1 MRKDWKN
8 SLRDSL
14 SDFQAPEPEGLW
26 AVVEKRIAAG
36 ADGARASGA
45 GAAGAAGAKAGSEM
59 RRGTGEGRSESRVL
73 VPLSLALAGAAA
85 LLLLLLLPGKS
96 ENSLEVLPA
105 NTNPQTA
112 EVLPATSNLQP
123 TEALSGTSNPQP
135 NEALAGTSNPL
146 TVEVFPATRQ
156 PQVAET
162 MPAVTKPSGDPQ
174 PGINVSND
182 SQTFKTDNDAATTET
197 DEGQVVE
204 KQPVED
210 NPSIWQ
216 GTDEQKPQRQP
227 ARRPRINLIAMAC
240 GTPNSHSSM
249 QNYSTL
255 PCSDIAT
262 SLQSLNYNDFAY
274 RNFSSTV
281 TSNLGREVSTQT
293 THRQPIRLAL
303 EAEYMLTDRFGLIS
317 GLSFSRLV
325 SDLKSGGENYYHTVQ
340 KLDYIGIPLR
350 LSWHLVDSQRF
361 MLYTGIGGMV
371 EKCIGGSVTTSY
383 SLYGENVQGE
393 SLKVMDQPLVFSVD
407 ASMGF
412 GMNLW
417 STGRSG
423 SSRGGNSAAAGVGQ
437 PGGYGAYLFNAAS
450 IVIEPGLSW
459 HIPDGGTI
467 SNIYRDRPLNFSLTI
482 ALRFSL

>member
-123 TEALSGTSNPQP
+123 TEALSGTSNP
-135 NEALAGTSNPL
+135 L

-182 SQTFKTDNDAATTET
+182 SQTFKTDIFEDTTAPA
-197 DEGQVVE
+197 GQ
-204 KQPVED
+204 
-210 NPSIWQ
+210 SI
-216 GTDEQKPQRQP
+216 DDISDYYEPQRQP

-361 MLYTGIGGMV
+361 ILYTGIGGMV

-412 GMNLW
+412 GISLW

>member
-112 EVLPATSNLQP
+112 EVLPATSN
-123 TEALSGTSNPQP
+123 PQP

-182 SQTFKTDNDAATTET
+182 SQTFKTDIFEDTTAPA
-197 DEGQVVE
+197 GQ
-204 KQPVED
+204 
-210 NPSIWQ
+210 SI
-216 GTDEQKPQRQP
+216 DDISDYYEPLRQP

-412 GMNLW
+412 GISLW

>member
-1 MRKDWKN
+1 
-8 SLRDSL
+8 
-14 SDFQAPEPEGLW
+14 
-26 AVVEKRIAAG
+26 
-36 ADGARASGA
+36 
-45 GAAGAAGAKAGSEM
+45 
-59 RRGTGEGRSESRVL
+59 
-73 VPLSLALAGAAA
+73 
-85 LLLLLLLPGKS
+85 
-96 ENSLEVLPA
+96 
-105 NTNPQTA
+105 
-112 EVLPATSNLQP
+112 
-123 TEALSGTSNPQP
+123 
-135 NEALAGTSNPL
+135 
-146 TVEVFPATRQ
+146 
-156 PQVAET
+156 

-216 GTDEQKPQRQP
+216 GTDEQKPQRQS

-371 EKCIGGSVTTSY
+371 EKCIGGSVTSSY

-412 GMNLW
+412 GIN
-417 STGRSG
+417 
-423 SSRGGNSAAAGVGQ
+423 
-437 PGGYGAYLFNAAS
+437 LFNAAS

>member
-96 ENSLEVLPA
+96 ENSLGVLPA

-182 SQTFKTDNDAATTET
+182 SQTFKTDIFEDTTAPA
-197 DEGQVVE
+197 GQ
-204 KQPVED
+204 
-210 NPSIWQ
+210 SI
-216 GTDEQKPQRQP
+216 DDISDYYE
-227 ARRPRINLIAMAC
+227 
-240 GTPNSHSSM
+240 HSSM

-350 LSWHLVDSQRF
+350 LSWHLIDSQRF
-361 MLYTGIGGMV
+361 ILYTGIGGMV

>member
-36 ADGARASGA
+36 ADGARTSGA
-45 GAAGAAGAKAGSEM
+45 GAAGATGAAGAKAGSEM

-216 GTDEQKPQRQP
+216 GTDEQKPQRQS

-249 QNYSTL
+249 QNYSAL

-371 EKCIGGSVTTSY
+371 EKCIGGSVTSSY

-412 GMNLW
+412 GIN
-417 STGRSG
+417 
-423 SSRGGNSAAAGVGQ
+423 
-437 PGGYGAYLFNAAS
+437 LFNAAS

>member
-1 MRKDWKN
+1 
-8 SLRDSL
+8 
-14 SDFQAPEPEGLW
+14 
-26 AVVEKRIAAG
+26 
-36 ADGARASGA
+36 
-45 GAAGAAGAKAGSEM
+45 
-59 RRGTGEGRSESRVL
+59 
-73 VPLSLALAGAAA
+73 
-85 LLLLLLLPGKS
+85 
-96 ENSLEVLPA
+96 
-105 NTNPQTA
+105 
-112 EVLPATSNLQP
+112 
-123 TEALSGTSNPQP
+123 
-135 NEALAGTSNPL
+135 
-146 TVEVFPATRQ
+146 
-156 PQVAET
+156 
-162 MPAVTKPSGDPQ
+162 
-174 PGINVSND
+174 
-182 SQTFKTDNDAATTET
+182 
-197 DEGQVVE
+197 
-204 KQPVED
+204 
-210 NPSIWQ
+210 
-216 GTDEQKPQRQP
+216 
-227 ARRPRINLIAMAC
+227 MAC

-249 QNYSTL
+249 QNYSAL

-371 EKCIGGSVTTSY
+371 EKCIGGSVTSSY

-412 GMNLW
+412 GIN
-417 STGRSG
+417 
-423 SSRGGNSAAAGVGQ
+423 
-437 PGGYGAYLFNAAS
+437 LFNAAS

>member
-36 ADGARASGA
+36 ADGARTSGA
-45 GAAGAAGAKAGSEM
+45 GAAGATGAAGAKAGSEM

-182 SQTFKTDNDAATTET
+182 SQTFKTDIFEDTTAPA
-197 DEGQVVE
+197 GQ
-204 KQPVED
+204 
-210 NPSIWQ
+210 SI
-216 GTDEQKPQRQP
+216 DDISDYYEPQRQP

-393 SLKVMDQPLVFSVD
+393 SLKVMDQPLVFSFD

-412 GMNLW
+412 GINLW

>member
-85 LLLLLLLPGKS
+85 ILLLLLLPGKS

-182 SQTFKTDNDAATTET
+182 SQTFKTDIFEDTTAPA
-197 DEGQVVE
+197 GQ
-204 KQPVED
+204 
-210 NPSIWQ
+210 SI
-216 GTDEQKPQRQP
+216 DDISDYYEPQRQP

-412 GMNLW
+412 GIN
-417 STGRSG
+417 
-423 SSRGGNSAAAGVGQ
+423 
-437 PGGYGAYLFNAAS
+437 LFNAAS

>member
-1 MRKDWKN
+1 MIIYN
-8 SLRDSL
+8 
-14 SDFQAPEPEGLW
+14 
-26 AVVEKRIAAG
+26 G
-36 ADGARASGA
+36 ALVIYDEHTR
-45 GAAGAAGAKAGSEM
+45 
-59 RRGTGEGRSESRVL
+59 ESSPATELLKV
-73 VPLSLALAGAAA
+73 ALAGAAA

-112 EVLPATSNLQP
+112 EVLPATSNPQP
-123 TEALSGTSNPQP
+123 NEALAGTSNPQP

-182 SQTFKTDNDAATTET
+182 SQTFKTDIFEDTTAPA
-197 DEGQVVE
+197 GQ
-204 KQPVED
+204 
-210 NPSIWQ
+210 SI
-216 GTDEQKPQRQP
+216 DDISDYYEPQRQP

>member
-36 ADGARASGA
+36 ADGARTSGA
-45 GAAGAAGAKAGSEM
+45 GAAGATGAAGAKAGSEM

-123 TEALSGTSNPQP
+123 TEALS
-135 NEALAGTSNPL
+135 GTSNPL

-216 GTDEQKPQRQP
+216 GTDEQKPQRQS

-371 EKCIGGSVTTSY
+371 EKCIGGSVTSSY

-412 GMNLW
+412 GIN
-417 STGRSG
+417 
-423 SSRGGNSAAAGVGQ
+423 
-437 PGGYGAYLFNAAS
+437 LFNAAS

>member
-112 EVLPATSNLQP
+112 EVLPATSNTQP
-123 TEALSGTSNPQP
+123 TEALSGTSD
-135 NEALAGTSNPL
+135 PL

-182 SQTFKTDNDAATTET
+182 SQTFKTDIFEDTTAPA
-197 DEGQVVE
+197 GQ
-204 KQPVED
+204 
-210 NPSIWQ
+210 SI
-216 GTDEQKPQRQP
+216 DDISDYYEPQRQP

-361 MLYTGIGGMV
+361 ILYTGIGGMV

>member
-112 EVLPATSNLQP
+112 EVLPATSNPQP
-123 TEALSGTSNPQP
+123 TEALSGTSD
-135 NEALAGTSNPL
+135 PL

-412 GMNLW
+412 GISLW

>member
-36 ADGARASGA
+36 ADGARTSGA

-135 NEALAGTSNPL
+135 TEALSGTSNPL

-216 GTDEQKPQRQP
+216 GTDEQKPQRQS

-371 EKCIGGSVTTSY
+371 EKCIGGSVTSSY

-412 GMNLW
+412 GIN
-417 STGRSG
+417 
-423 SSRGGNSAAAGVGQ
+423 
-437 PGGYGAYLFNAAS
+437 LFNAAS

>member
-36 ADGARASGA
+36 ADGARTSGA
-45 GAAGAAGAKAGSEM
+45 GAAGATGAAGAKAGSEM

-112 EVLPATSNLQP
+112 EVLPATSNPQP

-216 GTDEQKPQRQP
+216 GTDEQKPQRQS

-371 EKCIGGSVTTSY
+371 EKCIGGSVTSSY

-412 GMNLW
+412 GIN
-417 STGRSG
+417 
-423 SSRGGNSAAAGVGQ
+423 
-437 PGGYGAYLFNAAS
+437 LFNAAS

>member
-36 ADGARASGA
+36 ADGARTSGA
-45 GAAGAAGAKAGSEM
+45 GAAGATGAAGAKAGSEM

-135 NEALAGTSNPL
+135 TEALSGTSNPL

-216 GTDEQKPQRQP
+216 GTDEQKPQRQS

-371 EKCIGGSVTTSY
+371 EKCIGGSVTSSY

-412 GMNLW
+412 GIN
-417 STGRSG
+417 
-423 SSRGGNSAAAGVGQ
+423 
-437 PGGYGAYLFNAAS
+437 LFNAAS

>member
-36 ADGARASGA
+36 ADGARTSGA

-123 TEALSGTSNPQP
+123 TEALSGTSNTQP
-135 NEALAGTSNPL
+135 TEALSGTSNPL

-216 GTDEQKPQRQP
+216 GTDEQKPQRQS

-371 EKCIGGSVTTSY
+371 EKCIGGSVTSSY

-412 GMNLW
+412 GIN
-417 STGRSG
+417 
-423 SSRGGNSAAAGVGQ
+423 
-437 PGGYGAYLFNAAS
+437 LFNAAS

>member
-36 ADGARASGA
+36 ADGARTSGA
-45 GAAGAAGAKAGSEM
+45 GAAGATGAAGAKAGSEM
-59 RRGTGEGRSESRVL
+59 RRGTGEGRSKSRVL

-112 EVLPATSNLQP
+112 EVLPATSNPQP
-123 TEALSGTSNPQP
+123 TEALS
-135 NEALAGTSNPL
+135 GTSNPL

-182 SQTFKTDNDAATTET
+182 SQTFKTDIFEDTTAPA
-197 DEGQVVE
+197 GQ
-204 KQPVED
+204 
-210 NPSIWQ
+210 SI
-216 GTDEQKPQRQP
+216 DDISDYYEPQRQP

-361 MLYTGIGGMV
+361 ILYTGIGGMV

>member
-26 AVVEKRIAAG
+26 AVVEKRIAA
-36 ADGARASGA
+36 
-45 GAAGAAGAKAGSEM
+45 
-59 RRGTGEGRSESRVL
+59 GEGRSESRVL

-156 PQVAET
+156 PQIAET

-174 PGINVSND
+174 RGINISND
-182 SQTFKTDNDAATTET
+182 SQTFKTDIFEDTTAPA
-197 DEGQVVE
+197 GQSIDDISDYYE
-204 KQPVED
+204 PLRQPV
-210 NPSIWQ
+210 
-216 GTDEQKPQRQP
+216 
-227 ARRPRINLIAMAC
+227 RRPRINLIAMAC